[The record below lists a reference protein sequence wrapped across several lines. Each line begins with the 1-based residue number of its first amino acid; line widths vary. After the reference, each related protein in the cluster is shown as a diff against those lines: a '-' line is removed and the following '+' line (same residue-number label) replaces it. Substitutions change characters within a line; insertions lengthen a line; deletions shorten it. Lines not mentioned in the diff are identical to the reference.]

1 MIFLLTIAA
10 LFILWLVIDTYLVS
24 RWSKALVYSV
34 NKIYDGIKAFIG
46 IYIIDSVSNIDNGND
61 TDDTDGEAAPNGEA

>member
-1 MIFLLTIAA
+1 MIFLLIIAA

-24 RWSKALVYSV
+24 RWSKALVDSV

>member
-1 MIFLLTIAA
+1 MIFFLTIAA

-24 RWSKALVYSV
+24 HWSKALVDSV

>member
-1 MIFLLTIAA
+1 MIFLLTIGA

-24 RWSKALVYSV
+24 RWSKALVHSV

-46 IYIIDSVSNIDNGND
+46 IYIIDSVSNLDNGND

>member
-1 MIFLLTIAA
+1 MIFLLTIGA

-24 RWSKALVYSV
+24 RWSKALVDSV

-61 TDDTDGEAAPNGEA
+61 TDETDGEAAPNGEA